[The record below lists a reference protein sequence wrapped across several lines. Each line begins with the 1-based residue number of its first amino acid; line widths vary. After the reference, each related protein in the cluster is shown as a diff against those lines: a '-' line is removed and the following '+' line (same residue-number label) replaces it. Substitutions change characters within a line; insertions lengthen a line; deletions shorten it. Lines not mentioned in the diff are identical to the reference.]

1 MKKLTIKP
9 FKAGA
14 PKLPPQFKETTWQKL
29 EKAVRSVYEKVAVG
43 ESKEEL
49 YRAVEDLCMHKFGS
63 WLYMQL
69 SDVCKAHIHELVDGL
84 IGKTSDQTQ
93 YLVDV
98 EALWKE
104 HCDQMVTLRNIF
116 LHLDRNFAPPV
127 SRSGLSHSSGG
138 TETVDLTQHLGVNSL
153 WDMGMYYFQ
162 ERLES
167 RADLE
172 SALVLGLLSCVE
184 ADRLNVSFD
193 EYTTKRLLRMLVT
206 LGLYR
211 GKFEAPS

>member
-1 MKKLTIKP
+1 MA
-9 FKAGA
+9 KAR
-14 PKLPPQFKETTWQKL
+14 E
-29 EKAVRSVYEKVAVG
+29 AVRSVYEKVAVG

-193 EYTTKRLLRMLVT
+193 EHNQEAFAYASDAGSVPWEVRGPLLDRIRTVFFA
-206 LGLYR
+206 R
-211 GKFEAPS
+211 GASHGANV